1 MWIRGS
7 SGPRRLSRKTWNKK
21 MYTRNNSIF
30 RVRYRTFFV
39 TGTEKREDDMIENK
53 RDTPYPPYDQS
64 PVNERNMTISHAA
77 LLADMEQ
84 VFTEARPRL
93 LRLSQVDGMFP
104 HNAAEGV
111 PATITAAY

>member
-1 MWIRGS
+1 
-7 SGPRRLSRKTWNKK
+7 
-21 MYTRNNSIF
+21 
-30 RVRYRTFFV
+30 
-39 TGTEKREDDMIENK
+39 MIEKK

-93 LRLSQVDGMFP
+93 LRLAHLNGMSPDMADDVVQETMMEAWRHIENLRDPQRLRAFLSKREQRRAKVRP
-104 HNAAEGV
+104 SLLRQSAGDQ
-111 PATITAAY
+111 